1 MRRKGSISTTSDLTP
16 LRRTKAPEELAV
28 PATAHALKAAGGR
41 TVMKVDEWHDD
52 EETDRQAAIPSYLNS
67 VSMPVIMW

>member
-1 MRRKGSISTTSDLTP
+1 M
-16 LRRTKAPEELAV
+16 V
-28 PATAHALKAAGGR
+28 PATAHALKAAVGR

-67 VSMPVIMW
+67 VIMPVIMW

>member
-1 MRRKGSISTTSDLTP
+1 M
-16 LRRTKAPEELAV
+16 V
-28 PATAHALKAAGGR
+28 PATAHALKAAVGR

-67 VSMPVIMW
+67 VSMPVIM